1 MFIYNFKINSKSF
14 FKYFVIVIVI
24 LAIISIVISIIKIVA
39 KEKNKI
45 ADSDYV
51 EINSNQYSNFLMD
64 CHSNI
69 DAYVGKK
76 YCITGYVYRMSDF
89 NKNQFVLARNMLL
102 YSDSKSVV
110 VGILSENSKASNYAD
125 GTYITCKGEIIKGDY
140 HGDMPIFKVTSI
152 EICEKPDEDFI
163 NPPSD

>member
-14 FKYFVIVIVI
+14 FKYFIIIIVA
-24 LAIISIVISIIKIVA
+24 LAIISLIISIVKIVV
-39 KEKNKI
+39 KEKKQI
-45 ADSDYV
+45 KDSDYIT
-51 EINSNQYSNFLMD
+51 INSNEYSNFLKD

-76 YCITGYVYRMSDF
+76 YCITGYVYRMPDF

-102 YSDSKSVV
+102 YSNNKSVV
-110 VGILSENSKASNYAD
+110 VGILSENNKASSFEN
-125 GTYITCKGEIIKGDY
+125 GTYVVCKGVIEKGDY
-140 HGDMPIFKVTSI
+140 HGDMPVFKITSI
-152 EICEKPDEDFI
+152 EKCEKPDEDFI